1 MSKRLIEL
9 AERRERL
16 VALAALQRSEFSRK
30 LSPLKTGCAIADKG
44 VMAVRYLRQHPALV
58 AGGVGLLVALR
69 PRKAF
74 SWIKRGWFVWRLA
87 QKLRHRLGGVL
98 AATATQV

>member
-16 VALAALQRSEFSRK
+16 VALAATQRSDFSRH
-30 LSPLKTGCAIADKG
+30 LSPLKAGCAVADKG
-44 VMAVRYLRQHPALV
+44 IMGVRYLRQHPALV

-74 SWIKRGWFVWRLA
+74 GWLKRGWFAWRMV
-87 QKLRHRLGGVL
+87 QKLRERLGPI
-98 AATATQV
+98 

>member
-16 VALAALQRSEFSRK
+16 VALAALQRSELSRK
-30 LSPLKTGCAIADKG
+30 LFPLKAGCAVVDKG
-44 VMAVRYLRQHPALV
+44 AMALRYLQQHPAVV

-69 PRKAF
+69 PRKALA
-74 SWIKRGWFVWRLA
+74 WLKRGWFAWRVV
-87 QKLRHRLGGVL
+87 QKLRQRLGSVS
-98 AATATQV
+98 

>member
-16 VALAALQRSEFSRK
+16 VALAAMQRSEFSRN
-30 LSPLKTGCAIADKG
+30 LSPVKLGCSVADKG
-44 VMAVRYLRQHPALV
+44 IAVARYLQQHPAMV

-69 PRKAF
+69 PRRAIY
-74 SWIKRGWFVWRLA
+74 WLKRGWFAWRMV
-87 QKLRHRLGGVL
+87 QKLRQRLSGI
-98 AATATQV
+98 

>member
-16 VALAALQRSEFSRK
+16 VALVALQRSEFSRS
-30 LSPLKTGCAIADKG
+30 LSPLRTGCAVADKG
-44 VMAVRYLRQHPALV
+44 IMAMRYLQKHPVLL

-74 SWIKRGWFVWRLA
+74 SWLKRGWFAWRMV
-87 QKLRHRLGGVL
+87 QKMRHRLGGI
-98 AATATQV
+98 

>member
-16 VALAALQRSEFSRK
+16 VALAASQRSEFSRN

-44 VMAVRYLRQHPALV
+44 VMAVRYLQQHPALV

-69 PRKAF
+69 PRKALN
-74 SWIKRGWFVWRLA
+74 WLKRGWFAWRMV
-87 QKLRHRLGGVL
+87 QKLRQRLSGV
-98 AATATQV
+98 

>member
-1 MSKRLIEL
+1 MSKRLIAL

-16 VALAALQRSEFSRK
+16 VALAALQRSEFSRH
-30 LSPLKTGCAIADKG
+30 LSPVKAGCAVADKG
-44 VMAVRYLRQHPALV
+44 VLALRYLQQHPVLV

-74 SWIKRGWFVWRLA
+74 GWLKRGWFAWRMV
-87 QKLRHRLGGVL
+87 QKLRQRLG
-98 AATATQV
+98 